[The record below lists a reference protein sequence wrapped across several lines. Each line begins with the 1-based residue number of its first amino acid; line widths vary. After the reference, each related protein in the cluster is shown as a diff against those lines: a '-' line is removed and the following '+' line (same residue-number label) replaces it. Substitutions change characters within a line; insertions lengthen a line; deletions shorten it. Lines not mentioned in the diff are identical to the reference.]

1 MLLKGGEKNTAQTP
15 AQMKRKLEEK
25 KTGIVVA
32 GVTVSLAAGI
42 VLVFATLLLRMKKQ
56 ESAK

>member
-15 AQMKRKLEEK
+15 AQMKRELEEK